1 MFKRISIL
9 TLIVFS
15 TLVLAALAPFSA
27 SGSVAA
33 QAATVAPTIVGPTIV
48 VPTVVVTTGST
59 AVVVPVTGT
68 GGTPLSTLLIIGLLI
83 VLGFAIIVGGMAMSR
98 RPVDEDIPHDHHHH

>member
-1 MFKRISIL
+1 MLKRISIL

-27 SGSVAA
+27 SASVPA
-33 QAATVAPTIVGPTIV
+33 QDATVAPTII
-48 VPTVVVTTGST
+48 VPTVVVTTVST
-59 AVVVPVTGT
+59 TVVVPVTGT
-68 GGTPLSTLLIIGLLI
+68 SGTPLSTLLIIGLLI